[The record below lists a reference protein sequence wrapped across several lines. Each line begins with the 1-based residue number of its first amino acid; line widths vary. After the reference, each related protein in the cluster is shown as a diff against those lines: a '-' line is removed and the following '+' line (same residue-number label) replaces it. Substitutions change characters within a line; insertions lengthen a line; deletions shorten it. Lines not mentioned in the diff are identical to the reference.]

1 MKMSLPKMILC
12 RQAFPRERVTAPVE
26 TLASL
31 IAASWIPGKIQPG
44 QRVAITGGSRGITAI
59 VPLTRTVA
67 SILSRL
73 GAQPFVVNAM
83 GSHGGGTAD
92 GQKELLT
99 SLGLT
104 EGDLGCPVIASMEVD
119 EIGKLADGF
128 PVLCD
133 HNAARADHILV
144 INRIKAHT
152 AVTGPVQSGLCKMCT
167 VGLGKVEQA
176 SRLHRYGPSLMGHV
190 IQEVAST
197 LVRSAPFL
205 AGIGIVENAYGEVAR
220 MELVRP
226 EEFPRADASLLT
238 EALRLMAKL
247 PLAEIDLL
255 VVEEMGKRYSGSG
268 LDTHVIGRWRIWG
281 EPEPESP
288 LIQRVAVLGL
298 EPSSHGNAQGV
309 GLADLITERLFR
321 QIDLEKTYKNTLT
334 STYLQRGMI
343 PILGGSD
350 RETIE
355 KAIFSIPS
363 VRNEPLKIA
372 WIKNT
377 NELEYIALSQTALAH
392 CDKGSLERLR
402 DIDWVFDEEERLIP
416 WDKE

>member
-1 MKMSLPKMILC
+1 
-12 RQAFPRERVTAPVE
+12 
-26 TLASL
+26 
-31 IAASWIPGKIQPG
+31 
-44 QRVAITGGSRGITAI
+44 
-59 VPLTRTVA
+59 
-67 SILSRL
+67 
-73 GAQPFVVNAM
+73 
-83 GSHGGGTAD
+83 
-92 GQKELLT
+92 
-99 SLGLT
+99 
-104 EGDLGCPVIASMEVD
+104 
-119 EIGKLADGF
+119 
-128 PVLCD
+128 
-133 HNAARADHILV
+133 
-144 INRIKAHT
+144 
-152 AVTGPVQSGLCKMCT
+152 MCT

-176 SRLHRYGPSLMGHV
+176 SRLHRYGPSLMGQI

-197 LVRSAPFL
+197 LVRRAPFL

-247 PLAEIDLL
+247 PLPKIDLL
-255 VVEEMGKRYSGSG
+255 VAEEMGKRYSGSG

-288 LIQRVAVLGL
+288 RIQRVAVLRL

-321 QIDLEKTYKNTLT
+321 EIDLEKTYKNTLT

-343 PILGGSD
+343 PIVGGSD

-355 KAIFSIPS
+355 KAIFSIPR

-392 CDKGSLERLR
+392 CDNGSLEPLR
-402 DIDWVFDEEERLIP
+402 DVDWVFDEEERLTP
-416 WDKE
+416 WEKG

>member
-1 MKMSLPKMILC
+1 MDLPKMILC
-12 RQAFPRERVTAPVE
+12 RQAFPRERITAPAE

-31 IAASWIPGKIQPG
+31 MTASWIPERIRSG
-44 QRVAITGGSRGITAI
+44 QTVAITGGSRGIAAI
-59 VPLTRTVA
+59 VPLTRAVVSA
-67 SILSRL
+67 LGNL
-73 GAQPFVVNAM
+73 GARPFVVNAM

-104 EGDLGCPVIASMEVD
+104 EGELGCPVIASMEVD
-119 EIGKLADGF
+119 EIGRLADGF

-133 HNAARADHILV
+133 RNAAQADHILV

-176 SRLHRYGPSLMGHV
+176 ARLHRYGPSLMGKI
-190 IQEVAST
+190 IQEAAST
-197 LVRSAPFL
+197 LVRRAPFL
-205 AGIGIVENAYGEVAR
+205 AGIGVVENAYGEVAR

-238 EALRLMAKL
+238 EAVRLMAKL
-247 PLAEIDLL
+247 PLPQMDLL

-281 EPEPESP
+281 EAEPKSP

-309 GLADLITERLFR
+309 GLADLITKRLFR
-321 QIDLEKTYKNTLT
+321 EIDLEKTYKNTLT

-343 PILGGSD
+343 PIVGGSD

-355 KAIFSIPS
+355 KAIFSIPR
-363 VRNEPLKIA
+363 VGNEPLKIA

-377 NELEYIALSQTALAH
+377 NELEYIALSRAALAR
-392 CDKGSLERLR
+392 CENGSLEPLR
-402 DIDWVFDEEERLIP
+402 DVDWVFDEEERLMS
-416 WDKE
+416 WEKG